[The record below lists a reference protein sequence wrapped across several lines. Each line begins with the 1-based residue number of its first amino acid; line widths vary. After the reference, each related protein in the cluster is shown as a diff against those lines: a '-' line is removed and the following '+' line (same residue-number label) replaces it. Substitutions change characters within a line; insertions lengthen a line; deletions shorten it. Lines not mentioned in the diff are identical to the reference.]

1 MDIRD
6 IHNPWRD
13 AFMPAQYKGAQFFV
27 ESGGPESGRRIVEHE
42 FPKRDQP
49 YAEDMGRRAIRVSVR
64 AYCIQSA
71 RQPDYRQPRNALR
84 SALETGGGG
93 RLQLPFI
100 NLGQMVCERYKLT
113 EEDKYGGYCVFDI
126 SFVEAGAAGQGTANT
141 ATQTIEAAQAMS
153 AMIVQQITTGPLAL
167 R

>member
-13 AFMPAQYKGAQFFV
+13 SFLPAQYKGAQFFV
-27 ESGGPESGRRIVEHE
+27 ESGGPESGRRIVLHE
-42 FPKRDQP
+42 FPKRDPP
-49 YAEDMGRRAIRVSVR
+49 YAEDMGRRARRISVR

-71 RQPDYRQPRNALR
+71 RRPDYRGPRDALK
-84 SALETGGGG
+84 SALEAPGAGK
-93 RLQLPFI
+93 LQLPFL
-100 NLGQMVCERYKLT
+100 NLGQVVVERYKLT

-126 SFVEAGAAGQGTANT
+126 TFAEAGAAQAGSANT
-141 ATQTIEAAQAMS
+141 ATATIAAAQTAATAVVTRLS
-153 AMIVQQITTGPLAL
+153 LGPLPV